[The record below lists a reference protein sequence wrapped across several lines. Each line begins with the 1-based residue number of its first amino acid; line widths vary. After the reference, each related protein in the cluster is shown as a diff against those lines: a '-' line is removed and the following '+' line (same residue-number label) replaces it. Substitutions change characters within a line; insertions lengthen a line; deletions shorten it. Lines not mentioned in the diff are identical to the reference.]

1 MIISI
6 VASGTRGDVQ
16 PYVALGKGLKAAG
29 YTVQVLTTDDFE
41 GLVRDAGLAFFTI
54 GSSIESVLQSD
65 EWRQTMEDGNFLKI
79 LSRMMAE
86 MKTRSQAM
94 AAKMPAL
101 FGGTDLIVTGMG
113 GMTGTLSIAEKL
125 SIPLIQAYVFPITP
139 TRDFPGPL
147 TPKLPMGRMLN
158 RLSYLPMRQMLW
170 QSGRMADVIVRR
182 ELSMPRGSFFG
193 PYRSLKQ
200 KRVPLMYGYSKY
212 VLPRPS
218 DWDDLNQVTGYWF
231 LDPSVEW
238 TPPADLVDFLQSG
251 PPPTYIGFGSM
262 GNRKPE
268 ETTRIALKALAM
280 TGQRGVLAAGWGG
293 LSQTDLP
300 ETVHMISSIPHS
312 WLFPRMA
319 AVVHHGGAGTT
330 AAGLRA
336 GIPSIVVPFFGDQ
349 PFWGQRVAELGVGP
363 VPILKRQLSAERL
376 AAAINQTVQNRP
388 MRNKAAALG
397 EQIRAEDGIAQAVS
411 IIQHYA

>member
-41 GLVRDAGLAFFTI
+41 ELVRDAGLAFFTI

-65 EWRQTMEDGNFLKI
+65 EWLQTMEGGNFLKI

-94 AAKMPAL
+94 AAKLPAL

-125 SIPLIQAYVFPITP
+125 NIPLIQAYVFPITP

-182 ELSMPRGSFFG
+182 ELSMPHGSFFG

-212 VLPRPS
+212 VL
-218 DWDDLNQVTGYWF
+218 
-231 LDPSVEW
+231 
-238 TPPADLVDFLQSG
+238 A
-251 PPPTYIGFGSM
+251 
-262 GNRKPE
+262 
-268 ETTRIALKALAM
+268 
-280 TGQRGVLAAGWGG
+280 
-293 LSQTDLP
+293 
-300 ETVHMISSIPHS
+300 SS
-312 WLFPRMA
+312 
-319 AVVHHGGAGTT
+319 
-330 AAGLRA
+330 
-336 GIPSIVVPFFGDQ
+336 
-349 PFWGQRVAELGVGP
+349 
-363 VPILKRQLSAERL
+363 ERL
-376 AAAINQTVQNRP
+376 GRSESGDRLLVP
-388 MRNKAAALG
+388 
-397 EQIRAEDGIAQAVS
+397 
-411 IIQHYA
+411 